1 MAATHMRIQ
10 NVIIY
15 KRYVRD
21 LLFTEDQLKVVFI
34 GGRAQ
39 VFKLEYAP
47 SKDEIAAYESELED
61 R

>member
-39 VFKLEYAP
+39 VFKLEYVP
-47 SKDEIAAYESELED
+47 SQDEIAAYESELED

>member
-47 SKDEIAAYESELED
+47 SQDEIAAYESELED